1 MLCDCNRFLQEYSDY
16 RDGALSAER
25 EAEFREHV
33 NACPCCARYDRVLR
47 AGSELLSSLPS
58 EEPAED
64 FMPRLTHRLYN
75 VDEGLTAM
83 PAHQFAGAAA
93 LVGVAAVGILAL
105 FWLPFAAIVPV
116 EMQLDPVA
124 AYAPPP
130 GDDDLPSL
138 FRSGPFIEASIHH
151 GADFLEVG
159 GAIWQQRSRARPRMT
174 LESDTWLQASA
185 SLGH

>member
-1 MLCDCNRFLQEYSDY
+1 MLCDCNRFLQEYSEY
-16 RDGALSAER
+16 RDGALSAEQ

-33 NACPCCARYDRVLR
+33 SACPCCARYDRVLR

-64 FMPRLTHRLYN
+64 FMPRLAHRLYN
-75 VDEGLTAM
+75 VDEGLTGT

-105 FWLPFAAIVPV
+105 FWLPFAAIAPV

-124 AYAPPP
+124 AYAPAP
-130 GDDDLPSL
+130 GDGDLPSL
-138 FRSGPFIEASIHH
+138 FRSGPFIEASIHQ
-151 GADFLEVG
+151 GDDFLEVG
-159 GAIWQQRSRARPRMT
+159 GVIWQQRSRARPRMT
-174 LESDTWLQASA
+174 LGTDSWLQASA